1 MGKSVGGIVG
11 AVGGYLGG
19 KKTADAMGKMGALQ
33 QAAGQ
38 QTSGWAQFKPVAM
51 VANPFATTTGTGGY
65 TATAPIQNL
74 QGQLADLYGIS
85 MGQAQRAAEMQPQYE
100 QAAQGLFS
108 MGQTAAPGATFDD
121 VVSNILQKRFEAR
134 QPFEEEQIQQLGRT
148 GFGRG
153 AAGLRVAGG
162 SPLMDEY
169 LAQRDERVF
178 EDEQAAIQEAM
189 QRINFGAGL
198 FGKAAQTTGLGYGLQ
213 TSSLDPTAKAL
224 AVQQATTVPGR
235 QLYMDALQEANLRAQ
250 AGANAG
256 RLYLAGA
263 LPSAQSYGMQGAVRG
278 GMLSSLG
285 DQFGTAISGMSNPFT
300 GLFTSAS
307 ANPMNIGLAGGGT
320 FTQGAQVM
328 PGSGGNLPWQNY

>member
-1 MGKSVGGIVG
+1 MGSVAGGIVK
-11 AVGGYLGG
+11 AAGGYLAG

-38 QTSGWAQFKPVAM
+38 QASGWAQFKPVAM

-74 QGQLADLYGIS
+74 QGQLADLYGVS
-85 MGQAQRAAEMQPQYE
+85 MGQAQRAAEIQPQYE

-134 QPFEEEQIQQLGRT
+134 QPFEEEQIQQLSRT

-153 AAGLRVAGG
+153 SAGLRVGG
-162 SPLMDEY
+162 GNPLMDEY

-213 TSSLDPTAKAL
+213 TASLDPTAKAL

-250 AGANAG
+250 AGANQG

-263 LPSAQSYGMQGAVRG
+263 LPSAQSYGTQGAVRG
-278 GMLSSLG
+278 GMLSSLSNTFG
-285 DQFGTAISGMSNPFT
+285 DAVSGMSNPFS
-300 GLFTSAS
+300 GLFGPQSQS
-307 ANPMNIGLAGGGT
+307 PLINPVYGAGN
-320 FTQGAQVM
+320 QD
-328 PGSGGNLPWQNY
+328 PLNYGWR